1 MVRELTVLPTFE
13 TTTLEVAGIPAFHY
27 DRTLEQELADG
38 AISEEQARRLLEFM
52 MTIRAFEE
60 MILALRMQAYDP
72 VKDLD
77 FEYRGPTHL
86 SIGQEATS
94 VGCAAVLGLTDYIT
108 STHRGHG
115 DGIAKGCFAV
125 YQRDTATLKQVLGID
140 PDADVAEDDLREQA
154 MEHHLFRTAAELFG
168 RDAGYCR
175 GRGGGMHIAD
185 FSVGHLG
192 ANAIVGGSLG
202 IAAGAGMSARYRE
215 SGQVCLCFAG
225 DGAYCNGIAFEALN
239 VASMGQFTNHE
250 LTDRPFGVPT
260 IFAIVNNQYSMT
272 GQVIGEVT
280 GLDFMARRGAGFRP
294 DNLSAEVVNGMDV
307 LAVMDGIRRAAEL
320 CREGNGPVVRELV
333 CYRYHGHSL
342 SDPRN
347 EYRTKD
353 EEAAWRAVDPIATF
367 AAQMVQAGVC
377 TDDDVGALRERVE
390 QRQARAA
397 REAAQAREPQPSE
410 VLTFMYSSGTSET
423 VPAEAAEPR
432 MVAQP
437 EPIARKDGKIS
448 FKEAIREAL
457 VEEMMRDNRVIF
469 YGEDV
474 ADYGGAFKVTKGM
487 VEDFGR
493 DRVFNIS
500 ISEAAIVGSAVGAA
514 MTGLRPVVELMYSDF
529 EFQAGDQLYNQA
541 AKWSYMSGGYASV
554 PLVVRSSVG
563 AGKGYGGQHSQ
574 SLESHSTHIPG
585 IKVVVPSTPYDAKGL
600 LKTAIRDDNPVIFCE
615 SQALYNDTDEV
626 PAEDYT
632 IPFGQAAV
640 RREGGDITLVS
651 WGQVAR
657 LTLRAAEILAAE
669 HGIEA
674 EVIDPRTLIPF
685 DIDTVLRSVRKT
697 GRVIVASQ
705 ATRTGSYTGEVAAQ
719 VQERAF
725 DYLDAPVGRIGAL
738 DGISPQSYVLEQ
750 AFLPNADTIVAA
762 ARELVGK

>member
-1 MVRELTVLPTFE
+1 MVRELTVLPQFDKQ
-13 TTTLEVAGIPAFHY
+13 TLTVEGIAAFAY

-38 AISEEQARRLLEFM
+38 VLGEEQAGRLLEFM

-60 MILALRMQAYDP
+60 MILALRMQAYEP

-77 FEYRGPTHL
+77 FQYRGPTHL

-94 VGCAAVLGLTDYIT
+94 VGCTAVLGLSDYIT

-115 DGIAKGCFAV
+115 DGIAKGCWAV
-125 YQRDTATLKQVLGID
+125 SQRDAATLEQVLGL
-140 PDADVAEDDLREQA
+140 DADKDIEEAELREQA

-185 FSVGHLG
+185 SSVGHLG

-202 IAAGAGMSARYRE
+202 IAAGAGMSARYRG

-225 DGAYCNGIAFEALN
+225 DGAYCNGISFEALN
-239 VASMGQFTNHE
+239 VASMGQFTSAD
-250 LTDRPFGVPT
+250 LVDRPCGVPT

-294 DNLSAEVVNGMDV
+294 DNLHAEVVNGMDV
-307 LAVMDGIRRAAEL
+307 LAVIDGIRRAAEL
-320 CREGNGPVVRELV
+320 CREGKGPVVRELV

-347 EYRTKD
+347 EYRTKQ
-353 EEAAWRAVDPIATF
+353 EETAWRAVDPITTF
-367 AAQMVQAGVC
+367 AAQMVRAGLC
-377 TDDDVGALRERVE
+377 TDDEVEALRERVE

-397 REAAQAREPQPSE
+397 REAAQAPEPEPSE

-423 VPAEAAEPR
+423 VPAEAAAPR

-437 EPIARKDGKIS
+437 EPIARKDGQIA

-457 VEEMMRDNRVIF
+457 VEEMMRDSRVIF

-474 ADYGGAFKVTKGM
+474 ADYGGAFKVTKGLL
-487 VEDFGR
+487 EAFGR

-585 IKVVVPSTPYDAKGL
+585 IKVAVPSTPYDAKGL
-600 LKTAIRDDNPVIFCE
+600 LKTAIRDDNPVVFCE
-615 SQALYNDTDEV
+615 SQALYNDTGAV
-626 PAEDYT
+626 PAEGYT
-632 IPFGQAAV
+632 VPFGQAAV
-640 RREGGDITLVS
+640 RREGSDITLVA
-651 WGQVAR
+651 WGQVAK
-657 LTLRAAEILAAE
+657 LTLEAAEALAAD

-697 GRVIVASQ
+697 GRAIVASQ

-719 VQERAF
+719 IQELAF
-725 DYLDAPVGRIGAL
+725 DYLDSPVGRIGAL

-750 AFLPNADTIVAA
+750 AYLPNAATIAAA
-762 ARELVGK
+762 ARALLGK

>member
-13 TTTLEVAGIPAFHY
+13 RQVLTVEGIPAFQY
-27 DRTLEQELADG
+27 DRSLEEELADG
-38 AISEEQARRLLEFM
+38 VVTEEHAKRLLEFM

-60 MILALRMQAYDP
+60 MILALRMQAYEP
-72 VKDLD
+72 LKGTD

-94 VGCAAVLGLTDYIT
+94 VGCTAALGLADYIT

-115 DGIAKGCFAV
+115 DGIAKGCWAV
-125 YQRDTATLKQVLGID
+125 HQRDPATLKAVLGLD
-140 PDADVAEDDLREQA
+140 PDAEMDDDELREQA

-185 FSVGHLG
+185 FSIGHLG
-192 ANAIVGGSLG
+192 ANAIVGGSIG
-202 IAAGAGMSARYRE
+202 IAAGAGISARYRD

-225 DGAYCNGIAFEALN
+225 DGAYCNGISFEAMN
-239 VASMGQFTNHE
+239 VASMGQFTSPE
-250 LTDRPFGVPT
+250 LVERPFGVPT

-294 DNLSAEVVNGMDV
+294 DNLHAEVVNGMDV
-307 LAVMDGIRRAAEL
+307 LAVMDATRRAGEL
-320 CREGNGPVVRELV
+320 CREGGGPVVRELV

-347 EYRTKD
+347 EYRSRE
-353 EEAAWRAVDPIATF
+353 EEAAWRAVDPIGAL
-367 AAQMVQAGVC
+367 ADQMVKVGVC
-377 TDDDVGALRERVE
+377 DEDDIGALRERVE
-390 QRQARAA
+390 GRQAAA
-397 REAAQAREPQPSE
+397 AVRAAQAAEPAPE
-410 VLTFMYSSGTSET
+410 DVLTFMYSGGTSGT
-423 VPAEAAEPR
+423 VPAEAKAPR
-432 MVAQP
+432 VVRQP
-437 EPIARKDGKIS
+437 EPIARKEGQIS
-448 FKEAIREAL
+448 FKEALREAL
-457 VEEMMRDNRVIF
+457 VEEMLRDSRVIF

-474 ADYGGAFKVTKGM
+474 ADYGGAFKVTKGLI
-487 VEDFGR
+487 DAFGR
-493 DRVFNIS
+493 DRVFNAS
-500 ISEAAIVGSAVGAA
+500 ISEAAIIGTAVGAA

-529 EFQAGDQLYNQA
+529 EFQAGDQIYNQA
-541 AKWSYMSGGYASV
+541 AKWSYMSGGSTSV
-554 PLVVRSSVG
+554 PLVIRSSVG

-615 SQALYNDTDEV
+615 SQALYNDTGEV

-632 IPFGQAAV
+632 VPFGEAAI
-640 RREGGDITLVS
+640 RREGGDITIVA

-657 LTLRAAEILAAE
+657 IALDAAETLAAK

-685 DIDTVLRSVRKT
+685 DIETVLRSVRKT
-697 GRVIVASQ
+697 GRAVIASQ

-719 VQERAF
+719 VQELAF
-725 DYLDAPVGRIGAL
+725 DYLDAPVGRVGAL
-738 DGISPQSYVLEQ
+738 DGISPQSYVLEK
-750 AFLPNADTIVAA
+750 AYLPNAATLVAA